1 MEELDRINIQT
12 TSSDGQTLQTVVN
25 NGRSV

>member
-12 TSSDGQTLQTVVN
+12 TSSEGQNLQTVVN
-25 NGRSV
+25 NGPIN